1 MSDAWCA
8 HRTFADPGI
17 VAEVLGLESSVGA
30 EGDAWDDA
38 DLTPVLELARRQLDP
53 RAGTGGAGGGRAQDL
68 VAGPPAD
75 AVACPA
81 PCQQAQ

>member
-1 MSDAWCA
+1 MADAWCA
-8 HRTFADPGI
+8 HRTFEDPGI
-17 VAEVLGLESSVGA
+17 VAEVLMESSVGA

-53 RAGTGGAGGGRAQDL
+53 RAGTGGEGGGRPQDL

-75 AVACPA
+75 AVAGPA